1 MRPFIDD
8 VTFFLP
14 TLIGSVAVAVT
25 VAIAVA
31 IAVFLALHLDAVED
45 DGEVF
50 ELVVLIEFFQFGQIA
65 TIQDTRTDNIYR
77 KVGYTTNDTSI
88 GNNHG
93 GYTVE
98 DDIIV
103 QFLQLFDQAGKRSL
117 ISSSEGLGGII
128 PAEIT
133 SNCL

>member
-8 VTFFLP
+8 VTFFLS
-14 TLIGSVAVAVT
+14 TLIGSITVAVAVAIT
-25 VAIAVA
+25 VTVT
-31 IAVFLALHLDAVED
+31 IAVFLALHFNAVED
-45 DGEVF
+45 DGEIF
-50 ELVVLIEFFQFGQIA
+50 EFVILIEFFQFGQIA
-65 TIQDTRTDNIYR
+65 TIQDSGANDIYC

-103 QFLQLFDQAGKRSL
+103 QFLQLFDQGRETVAHKQF
-117 ISSSEGLGGII
+117 
-128 PAEIT
+128 
-133 SNCL
+133 